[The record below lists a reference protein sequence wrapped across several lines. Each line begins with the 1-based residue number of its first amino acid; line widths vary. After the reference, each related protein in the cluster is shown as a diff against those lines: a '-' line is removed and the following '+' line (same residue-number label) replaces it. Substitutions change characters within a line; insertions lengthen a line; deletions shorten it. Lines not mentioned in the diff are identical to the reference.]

1 MVGPA
6 TIEQCREVRD
16 RLDQARLR
24 IPRDPAE
31 VSLALFAG
39 LCVAETESEVRRRQ
53 EELLVGARPHMLA
66 TEAWVMGTPEQAA
79 EQLRR
84 LSAAGVRRMMFS
96 VERDIHR
103 EMLPLLGEHVSPLL
117 A

>member
-1 MVGPA
+1 
-6 TIEQCREVRD
+6 
-16 RLDQARLR
+16 
-24 IPRDPAE
+24 
-31 VSLALFAG
+31 
-39 LCVAETESEVRRRQ
+39 
-53 EELLVGARPHMLA
+53 MLA